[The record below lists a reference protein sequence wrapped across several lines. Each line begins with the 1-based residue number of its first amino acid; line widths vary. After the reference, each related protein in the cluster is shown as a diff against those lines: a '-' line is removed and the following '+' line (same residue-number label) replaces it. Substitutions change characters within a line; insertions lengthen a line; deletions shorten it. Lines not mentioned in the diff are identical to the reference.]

1 MSLTSDFMSKAYTW
15 NPFDLL
21 MCFTYQQFDMY
32 FHDADFLYSISRE
45 HIKYISIFLT
55 WTCLSW
61 REGFLVCTFNE
72 SLFGPAFLF
81 VWSQYK
87 RCCYVIK
94 ADACS
99 FRTLKIILYVLMQW
113 NWKLETYPFIRQN
126 ESNYVLRW
134 LKRDG
139 PQNSS
144 KTLFIQPIDPR
155 ITFNNTMLSCVCHY
169 RYNVCD
175 HCKKYWTFYAR
186 IAIVIFFLLCHVR
199 MKQIRSL

>member
-1 MSLTSDFMSKAYTW
+1 MNNCSFMSRKFVALGNWRWVIKNHQDSTDLFFIDLIPLLSLTSDFMSKAYTW
-15 NPFDLL
+15 NPFNLL

-99 FRTLKIILYVLMQW
+99 FRTLKIILYVLM
-113 NWKLETYPFIRQN
+113 
-126 ESNYVLRW
+126 
-134 LKRDG
+134 
-139 PQNSS
+139 
-144 KTLFIQPIDPR
+144 
-155 ITFNNTMLSCVCHY
+155 
-169 RYNVCD
+169 
-175 HCKKYWTFYAR
+175 
-186 IAIVIFFLLCHVR
+186 
-199 MKQIRSL
+199 